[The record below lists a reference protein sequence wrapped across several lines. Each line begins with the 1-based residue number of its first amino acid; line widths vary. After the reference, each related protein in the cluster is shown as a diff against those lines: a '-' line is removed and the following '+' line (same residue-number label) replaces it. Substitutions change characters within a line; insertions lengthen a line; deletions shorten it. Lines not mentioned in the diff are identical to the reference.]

1 MSERTLSTKEKADVA
16 LVDAIAKSI
25 RGPKQEPKGTK

>member
-25 RGPKQEPKGTK
+25 RGPKKSSKGTK

>member
-25 RGPKQEPKGTK
+25 RGPKKNSKDTK

>member
-1 MSERTLSTKEKADVA
+1 MSERTLSTKERTDKA

-25 RGPKQEPKGTK
+25 RGPKKNSKDTK